1 MKNELHV
8 ELLPSKLR
16 WYESEIYTKR
26 NISTGWIKILLYD
39 PTQEEKNDVFSCKCL
54 V

>member
-16 WYESEIYTKR
+16 WYESEIY
-26 NISTGWIKILLYD
+26 
-39 PTQEEKNDVFSCKCL
+39 QEKYIHWLDKNSSL
-54 V
+54 

>member
-16 WYESEIYTKR
+16 WYESEIY
-26 NISTGWIKILLYD
+26 
-39 PTQEEKNDVFSCKCL
+39 QEKYNWLDKNSSL
-54 V
+54 